1 MLQFLLTLTDESN
14 HGKVEHIY
22 NTYHDYM
29 MKYAVSKLQAAGRT
43 NFMYDAEDAVQNSF
57 IKIVKYIDKIDF
69 SRGEKDVKNYCLTTL
84 FNEINSI
91 MGENE
96 EIYDFDENFCSEKEY
111 NIIEEL
117 EMKECF
123 NEVIKAI
130 KALDERYSI
139 TLYYA
144 FCKEMTP
151 NEIAD
156 MMGINVKTVYTR
168 LARGKKLLLESLKG
182 AKING

>member
-14 HGKVEHIY
+14 HGKIEHIY

-29 MKYAVSKLQAAGRT
+29 MRYAVSKFKNEGRT
-43 NFMYDAEDAVQNSF
+43 NFVYDAEDAVQNAF
-57 IKIVKYIDKIDF
+57 VKITKYIDAIDF
-69 SRGEKDVKNYCLTTL
+69 SRGEKDVKNYCLMTL
-84 FNEINSI
+84 CN
-91 MGENE
+91 
-96 EIYDFDENFCSEKEY
+96 EIYDVLGDNEENFEFDEEFCSEKEY

-123 NEVIKAI
+123 NEVIRAI

-139 TLYYA
+139 TLYCA
-144 FCKEMTP
+144 FCQEMTP

-168 LARGKKLLLESLKG
+168 LARGKKLLLDSLKG